1 MAASKLKPC
10 DTCGHSISTDTKTC
24 PSCGAKNKKKVGK
37 IGLSIAALFLI
48 FAIIGINDQQEA
60 EQAAAAE
67 AKKAAALFAQENHD
81 VLHKSAA
88 ANLCLEGIKQ
98 KLREPE
104 SMKVEEFIGHDYQP
118 ATEGAPPPS

>member
-67 AKKAAALFAQENHD
+67 AKKQQP
-81 VLHKSAA
+81 
-88 ANLCLEGIKQ
+88 CLPRKTMM
-98 KLREPE
+98 
-104 SMKVEEFIGHDYQP
+104 SC
-118 ATEGAPPPS
+118 TNPPPQTSAWKASSRSYASPNP